1 MLKSVEDVLS
11 SYTVTSGPELRF
23 GPATLSGHGMLV
35 PAQGRAFFLGLS
47 PVLLL
52 ALLSVALETTAF
64 QSSQK

>member
-23 GPATLSGHGMLV
+23 GPAPTGHGMLV